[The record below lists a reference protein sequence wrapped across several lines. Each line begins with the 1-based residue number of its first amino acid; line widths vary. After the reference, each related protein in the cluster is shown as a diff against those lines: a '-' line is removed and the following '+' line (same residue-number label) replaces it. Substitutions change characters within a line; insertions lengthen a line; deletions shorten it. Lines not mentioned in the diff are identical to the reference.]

1 MTKPKYVKKMPKRTK
16 QVRPRRWTIDFRS
29 IKGSPPNKRQLKNL
43 KKFYR
48 SYRGNKPTF
57 SYHSPEQMQAEVD
70 QYFESCYGPLIDK
83 KTGKPVYN
91 VRGEIIKTQVEPFTV
106 AGLAYYIGM
115 PTMLLNRITWGYYDD
130 LDETTENDLL
140 FSSIL
145 KRAKQKI
152 AMYSE
157 KRLFDKDGFNGAK
170 FVLDHH
176 FHSIGQRESAEI
188 MAIQKN
194 LEYKEQ
200 ELEIK
205 KQMLDIENE
214 DSDINIIISR
224 KED

>member
-1 MTKPKYVKKMPKRTK
+1 MAKPRYIKKVPKRFKNVKSRVWNFDLRGIQT
-16 QVRPRRWTIDFRS
+16 
-29 IKGSPPNKRQLKNL
+29 SPPNKTQLKLLNSVN
-43 KKFYR
+43 R
-48 SYRGNKPTF
+48 SYRGKKPLF
-57 SYHSPEQMQAEVD
+57 SSPEQLQSEID
-70 QYFESCYGPLIDK
+70 QYFESCYGPLIDWK
-83 KTGKPVYN
+83 KHQLVYDN
-91 VRGEIIKTQVEPFTV
+91 NGEVVKVQVEPFTV
-106 AGLAYYIGM
+106 SGLAYYIGV
-115 PTMLLNRITWGYYDD
+115 PTETLDRITWGWYDD
-130 LDETTENDLL
+130 LDEDDDYKLY
-140 FSSIL
+140 SAIL

-152 AMYSE
+152 NLYAE
-157 KRLFDKDGFNGAK
+157 KRLYDREGVIGAK

-176 FHSIGQRESAEI
+176 FRMITRKEQAEI